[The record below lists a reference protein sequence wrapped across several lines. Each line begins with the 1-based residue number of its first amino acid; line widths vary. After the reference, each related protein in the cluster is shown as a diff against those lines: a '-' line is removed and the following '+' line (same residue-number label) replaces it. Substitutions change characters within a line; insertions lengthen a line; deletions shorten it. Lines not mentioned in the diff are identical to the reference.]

1 MYMQTMKSIKNLG
14 WGKLL
19 WTLTFTF
26 VLLEIAIAQN
36 IHITG
41 RVLDEKGQPILGVTI
56 KAGNSTTLSTENGT
70 YRILIPNDVK
80 QLSFTSVGYQP
91 LLININKKNTIDVV
105 LSPNIVGLEDVVVV
119 GYGTVKKSDLTGAT
133 QSLSSTELNKNI
145 PTNILEGIQ
154 GKLAGVNVTQNDG
167 APGAGI
173 SIRVRGS
180 NSFLGGTEPLYV
192 VDGVALSNS
201 NSDATPQS
209 LGEDEM
215 QTLNALSF
223 LNPSDIESVTVLKD
237 ASATAIYGS
246 RGANGV
252 VIITTKRGV
261 AGRDRVELNINSG
274 FASVGKRLQPL
285 NAFDYATYQNL
296 AYSNSNRY
304 DGSSYDLPYPGTDR
318 PNPQKPG
325 ETYYAK
331 GPDDYI
337 GAGIDW
343 QDKVFRT
350 GLYQNYSMSL
360 SGGNP
365 SGNHYLS
372 FNYLDQQGTIVNSAY
387 DRYNLNLNLQRNLS
401 EKIKL
406 GTSNSISHSSTDGV
420 KTGTDKSDAASA
432 GVIRSVITFP
442 STRTDILPYSEGGD
456 ESFITNPV
464 LYANDVLNTVKSLNF
479 FSSSFIE
486 VEVYKNLKLRQ
497 NIGFHYSSGKRDQYY
512 PRSVYEGFS
521 AKGRGLKAD
530 NVWQNIVSETM
541 ATFDKKINSH
551 LLNIVGAGTFERTN
565 SHWNRIEA
573 KVFPNDLLKNEN
585 MEAGEEIMPPK
596 GSRSQSTLISFLG
609 RINYSFDDRFLVT
622 TSYRQDG
629 SSKFGKANKWA
640 GFASAAVAWKIS
652 NERFLRDIKLID
664 DIKLRISMGQTGN
677 QGIGSYSS
685 LSKLAVYNYPFNGS
699 IQTGLA
705 DDAWAGPANDRL
717 KWETTTTYNSGID
730 AEILDRRL
738 TLTIEAYK
746 KKTENLLQFVT
757 TPSSSG
763 FGRQLRNSGSVENKG
778 LEISFGGAPVRK
790 QNIEWNSTFNFSL
803 NRNKILSLGSDI
815 LEQYANN
822 ISTGDAPFIQ
832 RPGLPIGALY
842 GYVEDGYYDNEAEVR
857 NDPQYTSEAPDII
870 LRMIGEIKYKNF
882 DSDPTSIT
890 NSDKVVIGDVN
901 PNYTF
906 GFVNNVRFKKLDF
919 SVFINGVQG
928 NDVVNMN
935 TRFNSNLGSSKNITE
950 QMYEGA
956 WREDADNRDATGPK
970 VMRQFWRNLLFSR
983 RFVENA
989 SFVRIKNITVGY
1001 TFDSISRVVSS
1012 LRISAGVNNLY
1023 TFTKYSG
1030 FDPEMNSYG
1039 DNPALFGVDLGGY
1052 PNSRTVNFNIQ
1063 CKF

>member
-1 MYMQTMKSIKNLG
+1 M
-14 WGKLL
+14 
-19 WTLTFTF
+19 
-26 VLLEIAIAQN
+26 VLEIFCTLSITFILLQGAAAQN
-36 IHITG
+36 TSITG
-41 RVLDEKGQPILGVTI
+41 HVYNEKGEPLSGVTV
-56 KAGNSTTLSTENGT
+56 KAGTTTTSTTPEGL
-70 YRILIPNDVK
+70 YRIFLPNGVK
-80 QLSFTSVGYQP
+80 QLSFSSIGYLS
-91 LLININKKNTIDVV
+91 LLVNVDKKNTVDVV
-105 LSPNIVGLEDVVVV
+105 LRTDLVDLEDVVVV
-119 GYGTVKKSDLTGAT
+119 GYGTVKKRDLTGAIQT
-133 QSLSSTELNKNI
+133 LSSTELNKTI
-145 PTNILEGIQ
+145 PTNILEGMQ
-154 GKLAGVNVTQNDG
+154 GRLAGVNVTQNDG

-173 SIRVRGS
+173 SIRIRGS

-201 NSDATPQS
+201 NTDATPQS
-209 LGEDEM
+209 IGEDEM

-223 LNPSDIESVTVLKD
+223 LNPNDIESVTVLKD

-252 VIITTKRGV
+252 VIITTKRGT
-261 AGRDRVELNINSG
+261 AGKDRIELNLNSG
-274 FASVGKRLQPL
+274 FASVGKKLRPL
-285 NAFDYATYQNL
+285 HAFDYATYQNL
-296 AYSNSNRY
+296 AYSNANRY
-304 DGSSYDLPYPGTDR
+304 GGSDYELPYPGKDK

-331 GPDDYI
+331 GPEDYI
-337 GAGIDW
+337 GEGIDW
-343 QDKVFRT
+343 QDKIFRT

-372 FNYLDQQGTIVNSAY
+372 FNYLDQQGTIINSAY

-401 EKIKL
+401 KKIKL
-406 GTSNSISHSSTDGV
+406 GTNNSITLSNTDGV

-442 STRTDILPYSEGGD
+442 TTRTDILPYSEGGD

-464 LYANDVLNTVKSLNF
+464 IYAKDVLNTVKSLNI
-479 FSSSFIE
+479 FSSSFLE
-486 VEVYKNLKLRQ
+486 AEVYNNLKLRQ

-530 NVWQNIVSETM
+530 NVWQNMVSETM
-541 ATFDKKINSH
+541 ATFDKKINAH
-551 LLNIVGAGTFERTN
+551 QVNIVGASTFERTN
-565 SHWNRIEA
+565 SNWNRAEA
-573 KVFPNDLLKNEN
+573 RVFPNDLLNNEN
-585 MEAGEEIMPPK
+585 MEAAEEVMPLK
-596 GSRSQSTLISFLG
+596 GSRSQSTLLSFLG
-609 RINYSFDDRFLVT
+609 RINYSFDDRYLVT
-622 TSYRQDG
+622 ASYRQDG

-640 GFASAAVAWKIS
+640 GFASAALAWKIS
-652 NERFLRDIKLID
+652 NERFLRDVKLID
-664 DIKLRISMGQTGN
+664 DLKLRISMGQTGN
-677 QGIGSYSS
+677 QGIGAYSS
-685 LSKLAVYNYPFNGS
+685 LSKLAVYNYPFNGA

-717 KWETTTTYNSGID
+717 KWETTTTYNAGID
-730 AEILDRRL
+730 AELLDRRL
-738 TLTIEAYK
+738 TLTLEAYQ
-746 KKTENLLQFVT
+746 KKTENLLQYVT
-757 TPSSSG
+757 TPASSG
-763 FGRQLRNSGSVENKG
+763 FTRQLRNSGSVENKG
-778 LEISFGGAPVRK
+778 LEISLGGVPVRK
-790 QNIEWNSTFNFSL
+790 KNIEWTSTFNLSL
-803 NRNKILSLGSDI
+803 NRNKILSLGSDVS
-815 LEQYANN
+815 EQYANN

-832 RPGLPIGALY
+832 RAGLPIGALY

-857 NDPQYTSEAPDII
+857 NDPQYTNEAADII
-870 LRMIGEIKYKNF
+870 LRMIGEVKYKNF

-919 SVFINGVQG
+919 SVFVNGVQG
-928 NDVVNMN
+928 NDVINMN
-935 TRFNSNLGSSKNITE
+935 TRFNSNLGSTKNITE

-956 WREDADNRDATGPK
+956 WQEGADNTDATGPK
-970 VMRQFWRNLLFSR
+970 IMRQYWRNLLFSR
-983 RFVENA
+983 RFVEKA

-1001 TFDSISRVVSS
+1001 TFDSISKMVNSI
-1012 LRISAGVNNLY
+1012 RISAGINNLY

-1030 FDPEMNSYG
+1030 FDPEVNSYG

-1052 PNSRTVNFNIQ
+1052 PNSRTINFNIQ